1 LGVAKFIVDLMPMP
15 LIEARLPTPEIVYLR
30 DRREGAARKLRKF
43 ARMRRPKKLDLFL
56 GRLLR
61 AAAGLGAVLL
71 AAAHV
76 LGSAH
81 ADAFP
86 SHPITLL
93 VPFAAGGSSDV
104 VMRLVSKK
112 ASEGLKQP
120 IIIEN
125 RPGGGGN
132 VAAMAIK
139 NAPPDGY
146 LLMMGHTGSH
156 AINATLYPDLKFDPV
171 KDFAPVAPLIS
182 FNNILIVPQASPA
195 TSAKEL
201 VALAKSKPGGLN
213 YGSQGVGTGGHL
225 LGVILAK
232 QTGTTLVHVPYRG
245 VAPAVTDMVAGRLDM
260 MFSSY
265 LTSKPH
271 IDSGSLRML
280 AIAGAQRHPEIP
292 DIPTMAEA
300 GFPGVEMEQWF
311 GLFAPAGTPAPIVQR
326 LNAEFAK
333 ALESDDV
340 KNVLGPQGSVII
352 PGKPED
358 LAAMVARDVKRL
370 GQVVKDSGA
379 KPE

>member
-1 LGVAKFIVDLMPMP
+1 MNGLTKRRLRPRRW
-15 LIEARLPTPEIVYLR
+15 ARATAPVLAV
-30 DRREGAARKLRKF
+30 
-43 ARMRRPKKLDLFL
+43 
-56 GRLLR
+56 
-61 AAAGLGAVLL
+61 VLL
-71 AAAHV
+71 AAGHV
-76 LGSAH
+76 SGSAQ
-81 ADAFP
+81 ASDFP
-86 SHPITLL
+86 SRPITLL

-182 FNNILIVPQASPA
+182 FNNILIVPKSSPA

-201 VALAKSKPGGLN
+201 VALARSKPGGLN

-292 DIPTMAEA
+292 DVPTMAEA

-311 GLFAPAGTPAPIVQR
+311 GLFAPVGTPAAIVQE
-326 LNAEFAK
+326 LNAELVK
-333 ALESDDV
+333 ALESDEV
-340 KNVLGPQGSVII
+340 RNVLRPQGSVII
-352 PGKPED
+352 PGTPED
-358 LAAMVARDVKRL
+358 LAAMVARDVVRL
-370 GQVVKDSGA
+370 GQIVKDSGA